1 MEKKTKQIRFKNAVP
16 GISQTNNKFWNFVD
30 TGGDSAELQL
40 FGTISSEEDWW
51 SDDCVTYRNFINE
64 LKSLGDK
71 KNINVLIQSGGGDV
85 FAANA
90 IYTALIESKATI
102 TATVIG
108 LCASAATIILQAAS
122 TRRIA
127 KNGVLMAHNPSVTL
141 YGSYTSAELEKLA
154 EVTDKVKES
163 IMSVYRDRLGKT
175 DDEIEELMNNESWY
189 VGQEAIDNGFCDEL
203 IEDSFQN
210 TYTDR
215 NVLTANGVGYSF
227 KNFVNTFAPAE
238 VRKKVQNLSKTPQK
252 EDGTFSNKPTTQKGN
267 NEMGMTPAAAPLI
280 QDAAQ
285 LRTAYPDF
293 VNQIVE
299 EAIKAERNRLK
310 DIDSI
315 ANGIP
320 NDVLMKAK
328 YEEPVSAADLA
339 LAQMRANN
347 QAGVKALEN
356 LTDDLANSGAG
367 SIGSVPNVGNDGG
380 NQQESEQRE
389 AKVGG
394 LVNALKGDKRRGR

>member
-1 MEKKTKQIRFKNAVP
+1 MEKKTKPARFTNAVP
-16 GISQTNNKFWNFVD
+16 ATASQANNKFWNFVD
-30 TGGDSAELQL
+30 SGGDSAELQL

-64 LKSLGDK
+64 LKALGDK

-90 IYTALIESKATI
+90 IYTALIQSKATI

-141 YGSYTSAELEKLA
+141 YGSYTSAELGKLA

-175 DDEIEELMNNESWY
+175 DDEIEELMNKESWY

-210 TYTDR
+210 SYTDK
-215 NVLTANGVGYSF
+215 NVLTANGIGYNF
-227 KNFVNTFAPAE
+227 KNFVNTFAPDE

-252 EDGTFSNKPTTQKGN
+252 ETGTFSNTPTTQKGN
-267 NEMGMTPAAAPLI
+267 SEMGMTPATAAPAI

-299 EAIKAERNRLK
+299 EAIKAERDRLK
-310 DIDSI
+310 
-315 ANGIP
+315 
-320 NDVLMKAK
+320 V
-328 YEEPVSAADLA
+328 
-339 LAQMRANN
+339 
-347 QAGVKALEN
+347 
-356 LTDDLANSGAG
+356 
-367 SIGSVPNVGNDGG
+367 
-380 NQQESEQRE
+380 
-389 AKVGG
+389 
-394 LVNALKGDKRRGR
+394 